1 MSDFDA
7 VMTGTIVTEE
17 GVAENYVAVTG
28 GITAAIKTGCAPGAR
43 RVRFRHLFS
52 HTYRASRTS
61 R

>member
-7 VMTGTIVTEE
+7 VMTATIVTEE

-43 RVRFRHLFS
+43 VRFRHLPS

>member
-7 VMTGTIVTEE
+7 VMTATIVRKE
-17 GVAENYVAVTG
+17 GVAENYVAVTD
-28 GITAAIKTGCAPGAR
+28 GIAAAIETGCAPGAR
-43 RVRFRHLFS
+43 VRFRQLLS

>member
-7 VMTGTIVTEE
+7 VMTATIVTDE
-17 GVAENYVAVTG
+17 GVAENSVAVTG
-28 GITAAIKTGCAPGAR
+28 GITAAIETGCAPGAR
-43 RVRFRHLFS
+43 VRFRHLPS

>member
-7 VMTGTIVTEE
+7 VMTGTIGTEE

-28 GITAAIKTGCAPGAR
+28 GIAAAMETGCAPSA
-43 RVRFRHLFS
+43 RVRFRHLLS
-52 HTYRASRTS
+52 HTYRTSRTS

>member
-7 VMTGTIVTEE
+7 VMTATIVTEE
-17 GVAENYVAVTG
+17 GVTENSVAVTG
-28 GITAAIKTGCAPGAR
+28 GIAAAIKTGCAPGAR
-43 RVRFRHLFS
+43 VRFPHLPS